1 MDQGPGLE
9 DCLKLL
15 KGERDEQRLVGLL
28 MATKFCKGDDH
39 ASIIRVYD
47 AVGVGFLDRL
57 LKTGMGKGT
66 ISVKEGDNRD
76 AYLQLSVTILA
87 AFCRVPDIASSKE
100 MVSKVPLILEI
111 LSKGLGLSFSEEC
124 YEILFLVSTA
134 SDDGPTILFESGGMN
149 VLSSCMHALPDGSHS
164 FELAMKLVQLMLGK
178 LPLDVINMEYPSELS
193 RVVAAIA
200 RQFALLHNA
209 LKFEALHLLSAIL
222 PSKNAALLHDAL
234 RSLLDDTWATYIRV
248 GIVAVLQ
255 NRVAASE
262 KLQALVLAES
272 MMSILGEIWLVSQK
286 NVPDIQCPVPVDK
299 CLLLVLESSRVEVAV
314 LLNDIAYL
322 KFEASKSSSDTA
334 GTILLRKRDLATAFS
349 LIEKIIKLISNDTG
363 SGANI
368 ISESTLTKV
377 IAGLNE
383 TIGVVLEFL
392 QDAKDH
398 GDKKG
403 DDLLASVRIIGSYL
417 AEAPDACR
425 EKVQELLEY
434 ILSVEGEDEPS
445 PFYSV
450 RFMLPMLC
458 QITMKV
464 GGCKLLAKTRGY
476 NVVVGC
482 LVKLIGPDS
491 QMVED
496 DGTIFLACDT
506 VINFLLKREE
516 IGVQLDVSSSAC
528 LLRALTYWAE
538 DVNDPSIIMMSSSIC
553 SLIFDSTTEQSLLN
567 GPDFEPSIL
576 NNLSRLIVRGLAT
589 CGQEMADDAKAE
601 VDLHQIL
608 TAGYARWAD
617 RFPRIKQAV
626 EMNQPMGY

>member
-9 DCLKLL
+9 DCLQLL

-39 ASIIRVYD
+39 GSLRRVYD
-47 AVGVGFLDRL
+47 AVGVSFLDRL

-66 ISVKEGDNRD
+66 ISAKEGDNRD

-87 AFCRVPDIASSKE
+87 AFCRVPEIASSKD

-111 LSKGLGLSFSEEC
+111 LLKGLGLTFSEEC

-134 SDDGPTILFESGGMN
+134 SEDGPAILYESGGMN
-149 VLSSCMHALPDGSHS
+149 VLASCMHSLPDGSHS
-164 FELAMKLVQLMLGK
+164 FELAMKLVQLMLSK

-209 LKFEALHLLSAIL
+209 LKFEVLHLLAAIL
-222 PSKNAALLHDAL
+222 SSKNAAPLHDAL
-234 RSLLDDTWATYIRV
+234 HSLLDDTWAIYIRV
-248 GIVAVLQ
+248 GIMAVLQ

-272 MMSILGEIWLVSQK
+272 MMSILGENWLVGQN
-286 NVPDIQCPVPVDK
+286 NVPNVQDSIPVDRS
-299 CLLLVLESSRVEVAV
+299 LLLVLESSRVEVAV

-322 KFEASKSSSDTA
+322 KYEASKSSSGTA
-334 GTILLRKRDLATAFS
+334 GTILSRKRDLATAFS
-349 LIEKIIKLISNDTG
+349 LIEKIIKLISTDTG
-363 SGANI
+363 SGGNI

-398 GDKKG
+398 GDRKG

-417 AEAPDACR
+417 AEAPSACG
-425 EKVQELLEY
+425 EKVRELLEY

-450 RFMLPMLC
+450 CFMLPMLC
-458 QITMKV
+458 QITMEV
-464 GGCKLLAKTRGY
+464 GGCKILAKTRGY
-476 NVVVGC
+476 YAVVDC
-482 LVKLIGPDS
+482 LGKLIGPDS
-491 QMVED
+491 QIVED

-506 VINFLLKREE
+506 VINFLLKRGE
-516 IGVQLDVSSSAC
+516 IGVQLDASSSAY
-528 LLRALTYWAE
+528 LLRALVYWAE

-553 SLIFDSTTEQSLLN
+553 SLIFDSTSEESLLN
-567 GPDFEPSIL
+567 GPDFDPSIL
-576 NNLSRLIVRGLAT
+576 NNLSQLIVRGLAT
-589 CGQEMADDAKAE
+589 CGQEMTDDAKSE

-608 TAGYARWAD
+608 TAGYCRWAD

-626 EMNQPMGY
+626 EMNQPGF